1 MQENRFTRAT
11 FLAALVTALCCVS
24 LAAAS
29 ALPSQPYFL
38 VARDAL
44 AASRSLE
51 AAGGRPLHVFPPHV
65 IFAAIDDPRALS
77 AAGPI
82 FAFQGPVDPGA
93 AAQFGE
99 IARLAAEA
107 WNRNVMGIAPLHAEY
122 AVEPPPIMND
132 ARRAEN
138 VLPTA
143 ALTRSLAAPL
153 GAERHDTSEFM
164 MGKVAVGIFLL
175 ESTGAGDPS
184 TENWTAGRASQ
195 AISQIQA
202 GLSWWQARDPNAHLT
217 FVYDIHNPANTSYE
231 PINRSSDDE
240 GLWIGQVLGNL
251 GYADSNY
258 YERAFSYLNNIR
270 NGLNTD
276 WAISIWVADS
286 ANDADGEFTD
296 GSFAYA
302 YVGGP
307 VMVMTYDN
315 DAYGIGGMGAVT
327 AHESGHLF
335 YAMDEYA
342 GGGTGSE
349 HSGYFDQVNCNA
361 EVGGTTNVPCI
372 MRGQITPYTQ
382 GAVCPCTHGQVGHRD
397 SDGDG
402 IEDILDVPPTGTLTP
417 YSPDPAPTG
426 SLTYTGSGSVSR
438 LPNLNTDMSTF
449 SSHPDITLNKIA
461 AAQFRADG
469 GPWQAATA
477 TDGAFD
483 EPTEGFT
490 FTATLTAG
498 SHVIEARVRDT
509 AGNYQDPPASD
520 TVTVSGG
527 AGYPTCSLTFPANGA
542 TLTGTVLVSATA
554 SDDVSVARVEFILDG
569 AVAQEDTAAP
579 YEWYWTTYS
588 IPDGTHQLSARAV
601 DADGHST
608 SDTITLYL
616 DNATF
621 DDVPTTDPFWPYVEA
636 IARAN
641 ITSGCSGSPPL
652 YCPVASVTRAQMAKF
667 ICIAASK
674 TALNR
679 ATPTF
684 SDVPASHL
692 FYGWIERL
700 ADSASWGGT
709 AVTGGCRVEGSSKF
723 FCPNNPVTRQ
733 QMAKF
738 LCIAT
743 GKTAYNRSPATFADV
758 PQTSPFQGWVERL
771 AYGPSWP
778 GGQPVTGGCL
788 VEGANIYFC
797 PYSNVTRKQ
806 MAKFLVLAFDIPL

>member
-1 MQENRFTRAT
+1 MQENRSTRAT

-51 AAGGRPLHVFPPHV
+51 AAGGRALHVFPPHV

-107 WNRNVMGIAPLHAEY
+107 WNRNVMGIAPLRAEY
-122 AVEPPPIMND
+122 AVEPPPIMDD

-143 ALTRSLAAPL
+143 ALARSLAAPL
-153 GAERHDTSEFM
+153 GAARYDTSEFM

-184 TENWTAGRASQ
+184 TEDWTPARASQ

-202 GLSWWQARDPNAHLT
+202 GLSWWQARDLNAHLT

-251 GYADSNY
+251 GYTDSNY

-307 VMVMTYDN
+307 FMIMTYDN
-315 DAYGIGGMGAVT
+315 DAYGISGMGAVT
-327 AHESGHLF
+327 AHECGHLF

-372 MRGQITPYTQ
+372 MRGQISPYTQ

-509 AGNYQDPPASD
+509 TGNYHAPAASD
-520 TVTVSGG
+520 SVTVSGG
-527 AGYPTCSLTFPANGA
+527 AGYPTCSLTSPANGA

-554 SDDVSVARVEFILDG
+554 SDDVGVARVEFIVDG
-569 AVAQEDTAAP
+569 TVAQEDTAAP

-588 IPDGTHQLSARAV
+588 IPDGTHQMSARAV

-621 DDVPTTDPFWPYVEA
+621 DDVPATDPFWAYVEA

-667 ICIAASK
+667 ICIAASN
-674 TALNR
+674 TALNNP
-679 ATPTF
+679 TPTF
-684 SDVPASHL
+684 SDVPADHL

-723 FCPNNPVTRQ
+723 YCPNSPVTRQ

-743 GKTAYNRSPATFADV
+743 GKTEYKRSPATFADV
-758 PQTSPFQGWVERL
+758 PETNPFQGWIERL

-778 GGQPVTGGCL
+778 GGQPVTGGCRAD
-788 VEGANIYFC
+788 GTNRYFC
-797 PYSNVTRKQ
+797 PYSNVTRRQ
-806 MAKFLVLAFDIPL
+806 MAKFLVIAFNIPL